1 MGDIEEVLRRSW
13 KSNCCD
19 RIIRLLWLWRAQQ
32 IAKRHKTSRNQA
44 HGGAPSLHSSLVPFQ
59 NCTTFEIFVLCNRR
73 NQPCFFLFSALIDY
87 HLSINTVITEIQI
100 RILNPLRW
108 SRLSP
113 CIHLF
118 NMEHNSIIRSCISI
132 PVIIPIYLMVN
143 DDDSDY

>member
-1 MGDIEEVLRRSW
+1 MVVHHLCIPALFHSKTAPHLRS
-13 KSNCCD
+13 SCS
-19 RIIRLLWLWRAQQ
+19 A
-32 IAKRHKTSRNQA
+32 IAGIN
-44 HGGAPSLHSSLVPFQ
+44 LV
-59 NCTTFEIFVLCNRR
+59 
-73 NQPCFFLFSALIDY
+73 FFLFSALIDY

-143 DDDSDY
+143 DDDSDYQILLFILLSIYPAYRPSPHLLIIAIIIFRIMKGIREPSISW

>member
-1 MGDIEEVLRRSW
+1 
-13 KSNCCD
+13 
-19 RIIRLLWLWRAQQ
+19 
-32 IAKRHKTSRNQA
+32 
-44 HGGAPSLHSSLVPFQ
+44 
-59 NCTTFEIFVLCNRR
+59 VLCNRR